1 MQMADPLTAL
11 MYAVQVMN
19 FLKMLIQKTLK
30 DREESNLEDVSLPQ
44 KDPSDENGHQK
55 PSVTLD
61 SLPEEESR
69 RPSFVN
75 EAPLLNSP
83 AHSSEDKPNEFD
95 ATEGATAAFTAQTS
109 EVLASREGSTSC
121 SQPALATPATATSDA
136 SSSTATNSL
145 QGKGSQSLNRRRT
158 RKVKG
163 QSGTRATPAAEK
175 SRGVSIVSR
184 INSKVERIE
193 AWR

>member
-1 MQMADPLTAL
+1 MADPLTAL

-30 DREESNLEDVSLPQ
+30 DREESNLEEASLPQ
-44 KDPSDENGHQK
+44 KDSSDENGHQK

-61 SLPEEESR
+61 SHPEEGSR
-69 RPSFVN
+69 RPSFVS
-75 EAPLLNSP
+75 EEPLLNSP
-83 AHSSEDKPNEFD
+83 AHITEDRPNEISE
-95 ATEGATAAFTAQTS
+95 AEKVTAVFTDQIS
-109 EVLASREGSTSC
+109 EVLMSMEGSPS
-121 SQPALATPATATSDA
+121 SQSALAAPTTTDDAGATSV
-136 SSSTATNSL
+136 NSL
-145 QGKGSQSLNRRRT
+145 QAKGGQSLNHRRT
-158 RKVKG
+158 RKSKNE
-163 QSGTRATPAAEK
+163 SGTRAIPTAEK

>member
-1 MQMADPLTAL
+1 MADPLTAL

-30 DREESNLEDVSLPQ
+30 DREESNLEETSLPE

-55 PSVTLD
+55 PSLILD
-61 SLPEEESR
+61 SRPEEGSR

-75 EAPLLNSP
+75 EEPLLNSP
-83 AHSSEDKPNEFD
+83 AHSTEDKPSEIS
-95 ATEGATAAFTAQTS
+95 AAEGVTAAFSGQTREPLMS
-109 EVLASREGSTSC
+109 MEGSPS
-121 SQPALATPATATSDA
+121 SQHPLAAPTATDDA
-136 SSSTATNSL
+136 SVNSH
-145 QGKGSQSLNRRRT
+145 QAKGSRSLSRRRT
-158 RKVKG
+158 RKSKS
-163 QSGTRATPAAEK
+163 QSGTRSIPPAEK